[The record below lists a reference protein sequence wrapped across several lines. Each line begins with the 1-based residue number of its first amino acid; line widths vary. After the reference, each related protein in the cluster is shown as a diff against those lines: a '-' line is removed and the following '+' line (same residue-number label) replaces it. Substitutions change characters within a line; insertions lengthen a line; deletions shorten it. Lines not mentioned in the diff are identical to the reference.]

1 VEGCG
6 VQADAETEVQGSSSD
21 FIERGREGKAA
32 AEAEVA
38 KDGHG
43 SGGLDS
49 NSKGR
54 LFRGNRR
61 GFEEEETAGVLLNL
75 KSKK

>member
-1 VEGCG
+1 M
-6 VQADAETEVQGSSSD
+6 AM
-21 FIERGREGKAA
+21 AA
-32 AEAEVA
+32 
-38 KDGHG
+38 
-43 SGGLDS
+43 GGLDS

-54 LFRGNRR
+54 LFRGNQR